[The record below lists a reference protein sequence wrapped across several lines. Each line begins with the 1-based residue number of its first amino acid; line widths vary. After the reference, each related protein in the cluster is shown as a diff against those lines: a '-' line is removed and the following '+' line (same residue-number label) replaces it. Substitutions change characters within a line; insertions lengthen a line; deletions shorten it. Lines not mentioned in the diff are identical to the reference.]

1 MISQQ
6 TRDRWD
12 KKIAF
17 LLEHVEDGGLT
28 SWEIDFV
35 DSVSIRRE
43 YGKDLSMQQAIT
55 LNRIYR
61 KAEERVG

>member
-1 MISQQ
+1 MISQE
-6 TRDRWD
+6 TREGWD
-12 KKIAF
+12 KKIGF
-17 LLEHVEDGGLT
+17 LLDHAEDGGLT

-43 YGKDLSMQQAIT
+43 YGKDLSMQQAIS
-55 LNRIYR
+55 LSRIYR